1 MALHLCVQHCGSSRG
16 LCVTLFLSLAVGGL
30 ASGCVYALV
39 AVGFSLIFGM
49 TKIFHVAQGGVFL
62 VAGYA
67 YYWVSIEHHWLPLF
81 GVVASLVASI
91 AIGLLIYFLVYL
103 RMLNSNREF
112 FSLFIGSF
120 GLLVVIQNV
129 ISIMFGVAPVP
140 FPSTLLDGIHIKGV
154 QVTYGDIVAVA
165 LAVVLTAMMAWFL
178 RYTVSGT
185 RLRALSD
192 NPSLVRGYGLNLNK
206 LRLLAYTIGTALV
219 VPGAII
225 YAYTQGLSPAA
236 GSDIVTIVIVAS
248 IAGGVGSLVG
258 SGVVALGYGFISGIS
273 VYWFPGAWAEAI
285 AFVAFFLLLLVR
297 PDGLFEGAN

>member
-1 MALHLCVQHCGSSRG
+1 M
-16 LCVTLFLSLAVGGL
+16 TLFLSLAVGGL

-49 TKIFHVAQGGVFL
+49 TRIFHVSQGGTFL

-67 YYWVSIEHHWLPLF
+67 YYWVSIDRRLPIVV
-81 GVVASLVASI
+81 GVLASIIASI
-91 AIGLLIYFLVYL
+91 AIGLLIYFLVYR

-120 GLLVVIQNV
+120 GVLVVVQNV
-129 ISIMFGVAPVP
+129 ISMMFGVAPVP
-140 FPSTLLDGIHIKGV
+140 FPSSLLDGVHVRGV
-154 QVTYGDIVAVA
+154 QITYGDMVGVASAIA
-165 LAVVLTAMMAWFL
+165 LTILMTWFL
-178 RYTVSGT
+178 RYTIVGT

-192 NPSLVRGYGLNLNK
+192 NPALVRDYGLNIDK
-206 LRLLAYTIGTALV
+206 YRLLAYTLGTVLV

-236 GSDIVTIVIVAS
+236 GPDIVTIAIVAC

-258 SGVVALGYGFISGIS
+258 SGVVALGYGLISGIA

-285 AFVAFFLLLLVR
+285 AFVAFFILLLVR
-297 PDGLFEGAN
+297 PDGLFESVT